1 MYLGSGLAVNVCF
14 ALPRLS
20 YPLIRLTVTSLFSC
34 GLISMFIEYLCW
46 HWFNMILDG
55 DCCIGEWI
63 VLTQRP
69 VYIEVSLT
77 GIAGLKSLTVKTG
90 LLLKARHK
98 IGFWGNPVSQ
108 SMIA

>member
-1 MYLGSGLAVNVCF
+1 MREIVAGVFFCRVF
-14 ALPRLS
+14 
-20 YPLIRLTVTSLFSC
+20 
-34 GLISMFIEYLCW
+34 
-46 HWFNMILDG
+46 
-55 DCCIGEWI
+55 GEGI

-77 GIAGLKSLTVKTG
+77 GIAGLKSLAVITG

-98 IGFWGNPVSQ
+98 RGFWGNPVSQ

>member
-1 MYLGSGLAVNVCF
+1 MDIIQSKIDAIQNKDPTE
-14 ALPRLS
+14 A
-20 YPLIRLTVTSLFSC
+20 I
-34 GLISMFIEYLCW
+34 IEEIIADAFFCRV
-46 HWFNMILDG
+46 F
-55 DCCIGEWI
+55 GEWI

-77 GIAGLKSLTVKTG
+77 GIAGLKSLTVITG

>member
-1 MYLGSGLAVNVCF
+1 MKEIIADAFFCRVF
-14 ALPRLS
+14 
-20 YPLIRLTVTSLFSC
+20 
-34 GLISMFIEYLCW
+34 
-46 HWFNMILDG
+46 
-55 DCCIGEWI
+55 GEWI

-98 IGFWGNPVSQ
+98 RGFWGNPASQ
-108 SMIA
+108 SMIAQILDSGFVNAKKIIHNVGIKDIFVSTSLPRMVAWPNLAK